1 MDLIVLII
9 ILGGVVGFVTFI
21 VLRSI
26 LSPKRVE
33 SLSMLIKQNKIPLAI
48 KTAKRII
55 EREPRNPDAHF
66 LLAQAYLAEDKPEL
80 ALMELKTVNQ
90 IGQFGNYAR
99 EIPFRQKIAELYAK
113 FNQPEEA
120 LKEYLILVKR
130 QPENAEHY
138 FRIGRLFEDRNK
150 SDKAAGYYKK
160 AIEVDEGHA
169 EANFRLGHLLFRAK
183 RFPDAKVLLE
193 RAARKGDGAEA
204 SYYLGRIYREQKEYQ
219 TAINVLEKAARSPEL
234 KVKALI
240 ERGVCFLNIGDNERA
255 TGELERAINLSEGES
270 NEVLY
275 GRYFLGAAFEQ
286 SRRMDDAIQQWERIY
301 AVKPD
306 FRDVAEKLSQYQE
319 LRSDDRVKDYMTVG
333 TEEFTAVCQ
342 GVCAAMGLTVRDVKA
357 SGDICEIVAVE
368 HQSKWRNA
376 RKLPRMI
383 RFFRVTDVID
393 EATIRNLH
401 EEMKKQN
408 ITRGL
413 VVTSSSFSR
422 LAQDFAETRPID
434 LVDGSKLAELLKK
447 THL

>member
-26 LSPKRVE
+26 LAPKRVE
-33 SLSMLIKQNKIPLAI
+33 SLSMLIKQKKIPLAI

-55 EREPRNPDAHF
+55 ERDPRNPDAHF
-66 LLAQAYLAEDKPEL
+66 LLSEAYLADNKPEL

-90 IGQFGNYAR
+90 IGQFGVYAR
-99 EIPFRQKIAELYAK
+99 EVPFRHKIAELYDK

-120 LKEYLILVKR
+120 LKEYLLLVKR
-130 QPENAEHY
+130 EPENAEHY
-138 FRIGRLFEDRNK
+138 YRIGKLFEDRNK

-160 AIEVDEGHA
+160 AVELDENHS
-169 EANFRLGHLLFRAK
+169 EANFRLGYLLFRAK

-193 RAARKGDGAEA
+193 RAARKGDGAEP
-204 SYYLGRIYREQKEYQ
+204 SYYLGRIFREQKEYQ
-219 TAINVLEKAARSPEL
+219 SAINVLEKAARSPEL

-240 ERGVCFLNIGDNERA
+240 ERGVCFLNLGDTDRA
-255 TGELERAINLSEGES
+255 AAELERAVNLSEEES
-270 NEVLY
+270 SEVLY
-275 GRYFLGAAFEQ
+275 GRYFLAAAYEQ
-286 SRRMDDAIQQWERIY
+286 RRRMDDAIQQWERIY
-301 AVKPD
+301 ATKPD

-319 LRSDDRVKDYMTVG
+319 LRSDDRVKDYMTAG
-333 TEEFTAVCQ
+333 SEEFTSFCQ
-342 GVCAAMGLTVRDVKA
+342 GITVAMGLDVRDVKA
-357 SGDICEIVAVE
+357 SGDVCEIVAVE
-368 HQSKWRNA
+368 NQSKWRNA
-376 RKLPRMI
+376 RKLPKMI

-434 LVDGSKLAELLKK
+434 LVDGSRLAELLKK
-447 THL
+447 ANL